1 MSQNN
6 ITKLES
12 EGDEN
17 GKGAGHI
24 RYTMKNKSK
33 LKEKI
38 SLKKYNPIARTH
50 TLYTEKK

>member
-6 ITKLES
+6 IIKLVS

-17 GKGAGHI
+17 GQGAGHI
-24 RYTMKNKSK
+24 CYTKKNKSK

-38 SLKKYNPIARTH
+38 KLRKYNPVARTH

>member
-6 ITKLES
+6 IIKLES
-12 EGDEN
+12 KGDEN
-17 GKGAGHI
+17 GVGAGHI
-24 RYTMKNKSK
+24 CYSKKNKSK

-38 SLKKYNPIARTH
+38 ELRKYNPVARKH